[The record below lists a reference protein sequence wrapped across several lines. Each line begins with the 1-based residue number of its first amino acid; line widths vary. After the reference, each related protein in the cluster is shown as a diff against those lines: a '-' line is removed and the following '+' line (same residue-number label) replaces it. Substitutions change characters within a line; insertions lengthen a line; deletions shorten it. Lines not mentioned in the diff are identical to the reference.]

1 MKTTPQIYVLT
12 LNSPSRS
19 ALRLWTGKSIHT
31 LRHCSAKQIGR
42 ALIEMRQNVDDLQKT
57 IKTLTQAKEQLAT
70 RS

>member
-31 LRHCSAKQIGR
+31 LRHCSAKQVSR

-57 IKTLTQAKEQLAT
+57 MKTWNQAKEQLAT
-70 RS
+70 IS

>member
-1 MKTTPQIYVLT
+1 MRTTPQIYVLT

-42 ALIEMRQNVDDLQKT
+42 ALVEMQQNVDDLQKT
-57 IKTLTQAKEQLAT
+57 MKTLKQAKVQLAAV
-70 RS
+70 

>member
-70 RS
+70 MS

>member
-1 MKTTPQIYVLT
+1 MRTTPQIYVLT

-42 ALIEMRQNVDDLQKT
+42 ALVEMRQNVDDLRKT
-57 IKTLTQAKEQLAT
+57 MKTLKQAKEQLAT
-70 RS
+70 VS

>member
-12 LNSPSRS
+12 LNSPSRT

-42 ALIEMRQNVDDLQKT
+42 ALVEMQQNVDDLQKT
-57 IKTLTQAKEQLAT
+57 MKTLKQAKVQLSAV
-70 RS
+70 

>member
-42 ALIEMRQNVDDLQKT
+42 ALIEMRQSVDDLQKT
-57 IKTLTQAKEQLAT
+57 MKTLTQAKEQLAT